1 MSFLPRHPGRH
12 SPPPAVLALLGFEVV
27 VTVVLLVL
35 GVPWSSLLRS
45 AAPAIGVTMLFLS
58 PTVQELGRR
67 QPKLTVITKDS
78 GDQVLAPAA
87 RPWPVDAQRVLA
99 NEVDEARETA
109 KRRHAALDNFMH
121 LSGPFTVRPSE
132 ADHQRAQEKFKEEV
146 AGFAD
151 ELLDWLTKYAD
162 AARAYADTFDVTIM
176 LRNAASGAHAEAVT
190 VVLDLPEA
198 VAIAENR
205 PDLPPPPDRPAY
217 QPPRGRSISPIGS
230 VSHLPRLTVDLARA
244 IVKPAQIS
252 WRDPT
257 WKISEGGRH
266 LEASAGDIHPDRSAS
281 VGESLFFRTSAPGRH
296 AIRWTTYTKSAR
308 KAASGTITLEVP
320 PDPLRPAFGRLHG
333 ITSYPDV
340 PFVDEDGEVLKH
352 VRVSDPP
359 ARPEPKGEGDDD
371 VFGALREAN
380 ALWEWRALGLDPADD
395 GPDKSIVGQAEP
407 VAKVHRANGE

>member
-1 MSFLPRHPGRH
+1 
-12 SPPPAVLALLGFEVV
+12 
-27 VTVVLLVL
+27 
-35 GVPWSSLLRS
+35 
-45 AAPAIGVTMLFLS
+45 
-58 PTVQELGRR
+58 
-67 QPKLTVITKDS
+67 
-78 GDQVLAPAA
+78 
-87 RPWPVDAQRVLA
+87 
-99 NEVDEARETA
+99 
-109 KRRHAALDNFMH
+109 MH

-151 ELLDWLTKYAD
+151 ELRDWLTKYAD

-176 LRNAASGAHAEAVT
+176 LLNAASGAHAEAVT
-190 VVLDLPEA
+190 VVLDLPETVA
-198 VAIAENR
+198 VAENR
-205 PDLPPPPDRPAY
+205 PDLPPPPDRPVY
-217 QPPRGRSISPIGS
+217 QPPRGRPIYPIGP
-230 VSHLPRLTVDLARA
+230 VSHFPTVDLARA

-257 WKISEGGRH
+257 WKVSEDGRR
-266 LEASAGDIHPDRSAS
+266 LEASAGDIHPDRRVS
-281 VGESLFFRTSAPGRH
+281 VGEPLFFRPSGPGRH

-340 PFVDEDGEVLKH
+340 PFVDEDGEVVKH

-359 ARPEPKGEGDDD
+359 ARPEPKGEGDG

-380 ALWEWRALGLDPADD
+380 TFWEWRALGLDPADD
-395 GPDKSIVGQAEP
+395 GPERSEVRKAEP
-407 VAKVHRANGE
+407 ATKSA